1 MEKTK
6 IYVVYNL
13 YMPTNEIK
21 IDNVAFT
28 DIEKATDY
36 IESKMTEKE
45 VLNNRKAKDRKLQHQ
60 YEFITDNTIYYWKEI
75 ALE

>member
-21 IDNVAFT
+21 IDNVE
-28 DIEKATDY
+28 DKSILGK
-36 IESKMTEKE
+36 
-45 VLNNRKAKDRKLQHQ
+45 LNIHNIIGDELSGGEETK
-60 YEFITDNTIYYWKEI
+60 FIV
-75 ALE
+75 